1 MLKMAM
7 AMDETWL
14 AMLPKARTTVKYAF
28 TEIHILAH
36 LRKLGVA
43 PVVLFA
49 GEFWRVPPQLEALF
63 ELCLRHLH
71 CMKIPWPT
79 ETQMTVHALLADRA
93 MEALKLPARFIPVGE
108 DVVDLGDDAT
118 NRMTLVTL
126 T

>member
-49 GEFWRVPPQLEALF
+49 GEFWRAPPQLEALF

-71 CMKIPWPT
+71 CMKIPWPAAT
-79 ETQMTVHALLADRA
+79 HVTVGALLADRA
-93 MEALKLPARFIPVGE
+93 MEALKLPAR
-108 DVVDLGDDAT
+108 LSLLW
-118 NRMTLVTL
+118 MTW
-126 T
+126 